1 MLYRVAAALV
11 ISCAILST
19 ISSEAAQARLCL
31 PVSTEVVSLG
41 EDGARAYAARSLD
54 RAIAQQEAALKSS
67 GRKLAKTR
75 RDELSCAPFPN
86 IIGADEWK
94 CTGSAR
100 VCAAE

>member
-1 MLYRVAAALV
+1 MPYRVIAPLAVLLAAV
-11 ISCAILST
+11 FTLSPS
-19 ISSEAAQARLCL
+19 IAQARACF

-41 EDGARAYAARSLD
+41 EDRARVYAARSLD
-54 RAIAQQEAALKSS
+54 RAIAQQESALKAS

-94 CTGSAR
+94 CSGTAR

>member
-1 MLYRVAAALV
+1 MRYRVASAIV
-11 ISCAILST
+11 ISCAAFTLFST
-19 ISSEAAQARLCL
+19 EPAQARLCM

-41 EDGARAYAARSLD
+41 EHRARAYAARSLD
-54 RAIAQQEAALKSS
+54 RAIAQQESALKSS

-100 VCAAE
+100 VCAAK

>member
-1 MLYRVAAALV
+1 MQYRLACALV
-11 ISCAILST
+11 LSCSVLGMV
-19 ISSEAAQARLCL
+19 SSATAQARLCM

-41 EDGARAYAARSLD
+41 EANARAYAARSLD
-54 RAIAQQEAALKSS
+54 RAVAEQKSALKSS
-67 GRKLAKTR
+67 GRQIATTR

-100 VCAAE
+100 VCAAR